1 MVTTLMVQVGY
12 CYRLPAVHH
21 NSLIASLPL
30 DFGHLFNHIS
40 HSSQVR
46 AATIRSPV
54 GDMELAYLTST
65 VELQKGTFSVMV
77 YLSAQA
83 LD

>member
-1 MVTTLMVQVGY
+1 MATTLMFDVRYGY
-12 CYRLPAVHH
+12 SLPAVHH

-30 DFGHLFNHIS
+30 DFGHLINHIS

-54 GDMELAYLTST
+54 GDVELAYLTSIAR
-65 VELQKGTFSVMV
+65 LQEGTFSVMV
-77 YLSAQA
+77 YLSA
-83 LD
+83 

>member
-1 MVTTLMVQVGY
+1 MATTHMCYVRYGY
-12 CYRLPAVHH
+12 SLPAVHH

-30 DFGHLFNHIS
+30 DLGHLINHIS

-54 GDMELAYLTST
+54 GDMELAYLKSI
-65 VELQKGTFSVMV
+65 VELQEGNIQLWE
-77 YLSAQA
+77 YLSA
-83 LD
+83 

>member
-1 MVTTLMVQVGY
+1 MATTLMFDVRY
-12 CYRLPAVHH
+12 SYSLPAVHH

-46 AATIRSPV
+46 ATTIRSPV
-54 GDMELAYLTST
+54 GDMELAYLTSIVRLQEGT
-65 VELQKGTFSVMV
+65 VSVMV
-77 YLSAQA
+77 YLSA
-83 LD
+83 